1 MTLDVWVK
9 KKVSKTFTKLPHP
22 GIGDSNPLMLANA
35 TLYDGC
41 VEKACIDMGITCCSQ
56 TDKQAPFNT
65 GLQLVKS
72 RLLDMW
78 KAREGAMQNKIPKYQ
93 AEPNPGDLPTGPA
106 EPEFKLCSL
115 VDGCLVLP
123 RDVRTEFLT
132 DPVRGPEWRKIVGEF
147 DRCFAVAAPRDAA
160 DAGPAASD
168 EPANQQQAGFSWE
181 SIFADEPRD
190 KASWHQ
196 KYDGQ
201 VKGKCQWC
209 PQLTAYLVEAPSDG
223 EDETPKYMLFVEAS
237 EDYTIPKD
245 DVFLAYGAGTWLL
258 DGKADAYM
266 EENEGCFK
274 GVLCKFTSDVALV
287 VLEAGL
293 VGSLDLDMYVNI
305 LYVMFSTLFQSLFNS
320 FASVVCCRPC
330 GRKTELM
337 VP

>member
-1 MTLDVWVK
+1 MLGSCH
-9 KKVSKTFTKLPHP
+9 VS
-22 GIGDSNPLMLANA
+22 GIGDSTPTMLANA

-41 VEKACIDMGITCCSQ
+41 VEMACIKMGITCCSQ
-56 TDKQAPFNT
+56 TDRQAPFNT

-72 RLLDMW
+72 HLLDMW

-93 AEPNPGDLPTGPA
+93 AEPSQCDLPTGPA
-106 EPEFKLCSL
+106 APEFKLCSL

-147 DRCFAVAAPRDAA
+147 DRCFAVAASADGA
-160 DAGPAASD
+160 DAGPQASG

-190 KASWHQ
+190 RASWHQ
-196 KYDGQ
+196 KYDGH

-209 PQLTAYLVEAPSDG
+209 PQLTAYLVTSPSAAG
-223 EDETPKYMLFVEAS
+223 EDETPRYMLFVEAS

-258 DGKADAYM
+258 DGKADAYI
-266 EENEGCFK
+266 EENNDYFK
-274 GVLCKFTSDVALV
+274 GVLCQFTSDVALV
-287 VLEAGL
+287 VLEAGS
-293 VGSLDLDMYVNI
+293 VE
-305 LYVMFSTLFQSLFNS
+305 TLTL
-320 FASVVCCRPC
+320 
-330 GRKTELM
+330 TIWI
-337 VP
+337 